1 MVMNVIV
8 IQLRCTW
15 MFIVCEFSAGPPQR
29 LDTCMMKLTSAT
41 VGLLPHILPMKAMW
55 LQSILSIFGGGS
67 MVATSLIFVMISDVT
82 PKAEM

>member
-1 MVMNVIV
+1 
-8 IQLRCTW
+8 
-15 MFIVCEFSAGPPQR
+15 
-29 LDTCMMKLTSAT
+29 MKLTLAT